1 VTVPFFH
8 GPSQSPA
15 PPSRTNAILS
25 ERDIARNAAIEVDNV
40 PGKKAIIVESP
51 TKTRT
56 LKGFLGKE
64 YELLASMG
72 HVRDLPEGEMGVDLE
87 GDFEPKYTILPRQRK
102 TVSKLKKALAEVD
115 EVYLAMDPDREGEA
129 IAWHLVAALG
139 LDNAHRIQFNEITE
153 QAVLDALDHPGE
165 IDADRVD
172 AQQARRV
179 LDRLVGYKLS
189 PLLWQKISTRGR
201 RTGLSAGRVQSVA
214 LRLVCDREKERAA
227 FEPEEYWSVT
237 ALLTPGGEEKQ
248 FEAEL
253 KTRDGEELALPDEE
267 TVTPIVEELQDAE
280 YRVAAI
286 ERKKQ
291 RRNPR
296 PPFITSTMQRRAANA
311 LRFSA
316 RKAMMVAQ
324 QLYEG
329 IETDEGTVGLITY
342 MRTDSTRIAA
352 PAREQAVDF
361 IKERWG
367 EDYVGKG
374 QRGKKAK
381 GAQEAHEAIRPTSA
395 MRTPEELRP
404 ALSNDQYRLYKLIWE
419 QFVAS
424 QMAPAVLNLTGV
436 DIEAGR
442 YGLRATGSVVIFP
455 GFLAVMGRA
464 DDDDKRLPELEEG
477 QPLEL
482 LELTPEQH
490 FTQPPPRYTEAT
502 LVRELEANGIG
513 RPSTYAEI
521 IETLRRREYVRMDRR
536 QFIPTP
542 LGLSVSD
549 YLVDNFPE
557 IMDIDFTAHIEEVLD
572 TIESGE
578 RDWVSVLREFY
589 DPFETLLEEVEKA
602 PPKVLEGEVCPECG
616 GKLLVRYSARGKFAG
631 CENYP
636 ECEYTKDLQDNILER
651 PPVEETDLECPE
663 CGAPLVIRTGRR
675 GRFFACTAFPKCKYT
690 ANVDDNGQPQERAKP
705 QLTQEPCPE
714 CGGTLVVREGR
725 RGKFLGCSGYPK
737 CRYTRD
743 YAGEE
748 TVGEAPAAADS
759 DGDAADAEDQ
769 PASETKADGGIGVV
783 CDECGAPMVVR
794 RSRRGRFLGCSNY
807 PKCKG
812 TKPFSAAIEAGYEPP
827 EPETMD
833 EACPECGK
841 PLIVREGRRGKF
853 IACTGYPK
861 CKYTRDY
868 SEPKEE
874 DGAD

>member
-1 VTVPFFH
+1 M
-8 GPSQSPA
+8 
-15 PPSRTNAILS
+15 
-25 ERDIARNAAIEVDNV
+25 

-51 TKTRT
+51 TKVRT
-56 LKGFLGKE
+56 LAGFLGKE

-72 HVRDLPEGEMGVDLE
+72 HVRDLPAKEMGVDPE
-87 GDFEPKYTILPRQRK
+87 ADFEPTYTILPRQRK
-102 TVSKLKKALAEVD
+102 TISKLRKALSKVD

-129 IAWHLVAALG
+129 IAWHLLEALN

-153 QAVLDALDHPGE
+153 QAVREALDHPGE
-165 IDADRVD
+165 IDIDRVK

-214 LRLVCDREKERAA
+214 LRLICDREKERAA
-227 FEPEEYWSVT
+227 FEPVEYWSVT
-237 ALLTPGGEEKQ
+237 ALLTPGGEDDQ
-248 FEAEL
+248 FKAEL
-253 KTRDGEELALPDEE
+253 KTRDGEELQLPDEE
-267 TVTPIVEELQDAE
+267 TVTPIVEELQRAE

-296 PPFITSTMQRRAANA
+296 PSFITSTMQRAAANA
-311 LRFSA
+311 LHFSA
-316 RKAMMVAQ
+316 RKTMMVAQ

-329 IETDEGTVGLITY
+329 VEVDGDTVGLITY

-352 PAREQAVDF
+352 PARKQAVAL
-361 IKERWG
+361 IKQRFG
-367 EDYVGKG
+367 DDYVGPG
-374 QRGKKAK
+374 ARGKKAK

-395 MRTPEELRP
+395 QRTPEDLRP
-404 ALSNDQYRLYKLIWE
+404 VLSNDQYRLYKLIWE

-424 QMAPAVLNLTGV
+424 QMAPAVLDQTGV
-436 DIEAGR
+436 DIEAGP

-455 GFLAVMGRA
+455 GFLAVLGRT

-490 FTQPPPRYTEAT
+490 FTKPPPRYTEAT
-502 LVRELEANGIG
+502 LIRELEANGIG

-521 IETLRRREYVRMDRR
+521 IETLRRREYVRMDAR
-536 QFIPTP
+536 QFVPMP
-542 LGLSVSD
+542 LGLVVSD

-557 IMDIDFTAHIEEVLD
+557 IMDVDFTAHIEEDLD

-589 DPFETLLEEVEKA
+589 DPFEALLEEVEKA

-616 GKLLVRYSARGKFAG
+616 GKLLVRYSASGKFAG

-636 ECEYTKDLQDNILER
+636 DCKYTKDLDEDILER
-651 PPVEETDLECPE
+651 PPVEETDLVCPE
-663 CGAPLVIRTGRR
+663 CGSPLVIRTGRR

-690 ANVDDNGQPQERAKP
+690 ANIDENGQPQERAEP
-705 QLTQEPCPE
+705 QLTGELCPE
-714 CGGTLVVREGR
+714 CGGALIVREGR
-725 RGKFLGCSGYPK
+725 RGKFLGCSNYPK

-748 TVGEAPAAADS
+748 ILGEAPPKADS
-759 DGDAADAEDQ
+759 DAADAEDQ
-769 PASETKADGGIGVV
+769 PAKPAEADGGIGVF

-812 TKPFSAAIEAGYEPP
+812 TKPFSAAIEAGYQPP
-827 EPETMD
+827 EPEAID

-841 PLIVREGRRGKF
+841 PLVIREGRRGKF
-853 IACTGYPK
+853 IACSGFPK
-861 CKYTRDY
+861 CRYTRDY